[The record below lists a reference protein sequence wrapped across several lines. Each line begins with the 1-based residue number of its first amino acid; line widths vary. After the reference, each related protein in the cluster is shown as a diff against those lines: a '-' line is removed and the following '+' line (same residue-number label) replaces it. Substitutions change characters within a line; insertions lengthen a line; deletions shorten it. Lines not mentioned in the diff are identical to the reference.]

1 MNSGA
6 RAIGWGIMMM
16 AMLIGC
22 SSTPGQSGS
31 ASAPPAWWVY
41 VGGNGKE
48 GIHLYK
54 FDMTTTALADQ
65 GIAGPAIAPGFMAI
79 APNKKFMYSVAT
91 IDGPNHQP
99 IGGVAAFSIDATT
112 GKLTPINEQSSQGE
126 DPCFVAVDPLG
137 KNALVANYN
146 SATVAVLPIDASGKL
161 APATCTVKQ
170 TGSSTDPTRQT
181 HAYAHSI
188 NLDPAGKF
196 AFVCDLGADK
206 IFIYNYDSAAGQLT
220 AAATPFVTLPPGSGP
235 RHFTFHPNGKFAYV
249 VNEMGGTVVAYSYNA
264 DKGELTQLQLIHTL
278 PSDFSGTNTSA
289 EVQIH
294 PNGKFLYASNRLGT
308 NFLTIF
314 SLDPNTGMLT
324 LVGYQPS
331 LGKTPRNFRL
341 DPTGTFLIVAN
352 QDSNNVVVFRI
363 DQNTGKLTPTGTS
376 VDVPTPTC
384 VKFLGI
390 ESAH

>member
-1 MNSGA
+1 MNNGA
-6 RAIGWGIMMM
+6 RTIGWGIMMM
-16 AMLIGC
+16 AMLMGC
-22 SSTPGQSGS
+22 SSTLGQSGS

-54 FDMTTTALADQ
+54 FDMTTAALADQ
-65 GIAGPAIAPGFMAI
+65 GIAGPAVAPGFMAI

-126 DPCFVAVDPLG
+126 DPCFVAVDPQG

-170 TGSSTDPTRQT
+170 TGSSTDRTRQT

-196 AFVCDLGADK
+196 AQALNKLVKELESGKSKLLG
-206 IFIYNYDSAAGQLT
+206 
-220 AAATPFVTLPPGSGP
+220 
-235 RHFTFHPNGKFAYV
+235 
-249 VNEMGGTVVAYSYNA
+249 
-264 DKGELTQLQLIHTL
+264 
-278 PSDFSGTNTSA
+278 TSA
-289 EVQIH
+289 IKEFRELH
-294 PNGKFLYASNRLGT
+294 TKGHFPGLGYVKK
-308 NFLTIF
+308 LSMKHHIE
-314 SLDPNTGMLT
+314 T
-324 LVGYQPS
+324 LADY
-331 LGKTPRNFRL
+331 LG
-341 DPTGTFLIVAN
+341 
-352 QDSNNVVVFRI
+352 
-363 DQNTGKLTPTGTS
+363 
-376 VDVPTPTC
+376 
-384 VKFLGI
+384 
-390 ESAH
+390 